1 MEECRKLR
9 VTYGYPFKIRVRL
22 VKPEPVEEDIYLGEI
37 PIMIGGGEFIVNG
50 SERVTVSQLHRSP
63 GVDFSVELHTGEKK
77 LHSCWII
84 PERGSWIELNV
95 TKKDAVA
102 IRIDQ
107 SGKFSC
113 TTLLRAMDAKYSTDS
128 AILHEFYDVEK
139 VVRKKTDPEAKF
151 AKALVG
157 TYAVG
162 DIVDAASGD
171 PFVRSGEEITEEAAR
186 AISESELR
194 EVEVL
199 RDP

>member
-1 MEECRKLR
+1 
-9 VTYGYPFKIRVRL
+9 
-22 VKPEPVEEDIYLGEI
+22 
-37 PIMIGGGEFIVNG
+37 MIGGGEFIVNG

-113 TTLLRAMDAKYSTDS
+113 TTLLRAMDQRYSTDA
-128 AILHEFYDVEK
+128 AILREFYDGREGHAEEE
-139 VVRKKTDPEAKF
+139 RPRAKF
-151 AKALVG
+151 AKSLVG

-186 AISESELR
+186 AIATSELR
-194 EVEVL
+194 ES
-199 RDP
+199 RCCASPRTS